1 MKATSTKRDLQ
12 CWRQSDP
19 NVNDAWWWL
28 GVPVAIAGLLFA
40 LTLWAPAFYVQ
51 EMQPEHTG
59 WLERAHFVLP
69 LCAGLLFLR
78 SAANDAVAAIRLL
91 RPALILLAAAAIY
104 WALEEESYGQH
115 FFQWDTPDPW
125 SAINK
130 QNETNLH
137 NTSWWLAQLPRSLLI
152 GGIIGGGLILPLV
165 RCAIGGLRPEALDF
179 LTPPLAIIPS
189 ALAVLIWK
197 AFDDVAALNAI
208 VRWPDGY
215 RPGEANETFYAVFL
229 LVYAVMISRRCAALT
244 RGAA

>member
-1 MKATSTKRDLQ
+1 MKATCTIDATHSWQR
-12 CWRQSDP
+12 SDP
-19 NVNDAWWWL
+19 NANDAWWWL
-28 GVPVAIAGLLFA
+28 GVPVVLAGLIFA
-40 LTLWAPAFYVQ
+40 LTQWAPVFYVEQ
-51 EMQPEHTG
+51 MQPEHTG
-59 WLERAHFVLP
+59 YLERAHFALP

-78 SAANDAVAAIRLL
+78 AAANDAAAAIGLL
-91 RPALILLAAAAIY
+91 RPALALLAFAAIY

-115 FFQWDTPDPW
+115 FFRWETPEAW

-152 GGIIGGGLILPLV
+152 SGIVIGGIFLPLI
-165 RCAIGGLRPEALDF
+165 RRALGPLRPEVLDF
-179 LTPPLAIIPS
+179 LTPPLTIIPS
-189 ALAVLIWK
+189 ALLVLTWK
-197 AFDDVAALNAI
+197 AFDDVGALNGI

-229 LVYAVMISRRCAALT
+229 LFYAVMISRRCTSLM